1 MIDQRALA
9 QPGLGRQAG
18 TATAVKRRARTTTV
32 LAYLVLAVVCIFN
45 LLPFVFMLFTSL
57 KTDQEAYAIPPTFWP
72 EKATL
77 DAYAQILVWSD
88 FPRYFLNST
97 IVSLGT
103 AILSTILGALAGYGF
118 SRFNFRGR
126 GSYMGL
132 ILATQLLPGVLL
144 VGPYF
149 KLLSAVG
156 LYNTHLG
163 LVLAFTTITLPFST
177 WMLKG
182 FIDTVPEEM
191 DQAALVDGCTAFGA
205 FLRVVL
211 PVIVPGMVAT
221 IVFAFLL
228 AWGDLLWA
236 LVLTSSDDMAM
247 VTLGLSRLVTQ
258 FRIIWPQLMA
268 GSIIASIPCMVLY
281 LALQSYLVKG
291 LTAGAV
297 KE

>member
-1 MIDQRALA
+1 MSLGLPTMPLA
-9 QPGLGRQAG
+9 RRRKHGL
-18 TATAVKRRARTTTV
+18 KPTTR
-32 LAYLVLAVVCIFN
+32 LAYLILAGVCLFN
-45 LLPFVFMLFTSL
+45 LLPFVFMVFTSL

-72 EKATL
+72 EEVTF
-77 DAYAQILVWSD
+77 DAYAQVIVWSN

-103 AILSTILGALAGYGF
+103 ALLSTVLGALAGYGF

-149 KLLSAVG
+149 KLLAAVG
-156 LYNTHLG
+156 LYNTYLG
-163 LVLAFTTITLPFST
+163 LILAFTTITLPFSA

-182 FIDTVPEEM
+182 FIDTVPEEL
-191 DQAALVDGCTAFGA
+191 DHAALVDGCTSLGA
-205 FLRVVL
+205 FTWVVL
-211 PVIVPGMVAT
+211 PVIAPGMVAT
-221 IVFAFLL
+221 VVFAFLL

-236 LVLTSSDDMAM
+236 LVLTSGDDMAM

-268 GSIIASIPCMVLY
+268 GSVIASVPCMVLY
-281 LALQSYLVKG
+281 LALQNYLVKG

>member
-1 MIDQRALA
+1 LQ
-9 QPGLGRQAG
+9 
-18 TATAVKRRARTTTV
+18 TTTI
-32 LAYLVLAVVCIFN
+32 LAYLILMGVCVFN

-72 EKATL
+72 EQATL
-77 DAYAQILVWSD
+77 DAYTQVIVWSD
-88 FPRYFLNST
+88 FPRYFMNST

-103 AILSTILGALAGYGF
+103 ALLSTVLGALAGYGF

-149 KLLSAVG
+149 KLLAAIG
-156 LYNTHLG
+156 LYNTYLG
-163 LVLAFTTITLPFST
+163 LILAFTTITLPFSA

-191 DQAALVDGCTAFGA
+191 DHAALVDGCTPLGA
-205 FLRVVL
+205 FTQVVL
-211 PVIVPGMVAT
+211 PVIAPGMVAT

-236 LVLTSSDDMAM
+236 LVLTSGDDMAM

-268 GSIIASIPCMVLY
+268 GSVIASVPCMVLY
-281 LALQSYLVKG
+281 LALQNYLVKG

>member
-1 MIDQRALA
+1 MMNQEL
-9 QPGLGRQAG
+9 QATTMTG
-18 TATAVKRRARTTTV
+18 KKLQVAAVARRRLRTTTV
-32 LAYLVLAVVCIFN
+32 LTWLILIGVCLFN

-57 KTDQEAYAIPPTFWP
+57 KTEKEAYTIPPTFWP
-72 EKATL
+72 ENPTL
-77 DAYAQILVWSD
+77 DAYAQVIIWSD

-97 IVSLGT
+97 IVSVGA
-103 AILSTILGALAGYGF
+103 AILSTLLGALAGYGF

-126 GSYMGL
+126 GSYLGL
-132 ILATQLLPGVLL
+132 VLATQMLPGVLL

-149 KLLSAVG
+149 KMLVAVG
-156 LYNTHLG
+156 LYNTYLG
-163 LVLAFTTITLPFST
+163 LILAFTTITLPFSV
-177 WMLKG
+177 WMMKG

-191 DQAALVDGCTAFGA
+191 DQAALVDGCTPLGSFV
-205 FLRVVL
+205 RVVL
-211 PVIVPGMVAT
+211 PVIGPGMVAT

-236 LVLTSSDDMAM
+236 LVLTSGDENAL

-281 LALQSYLVKG
+281 LALQDYLVKG

-297 KE
+297 KG

>member
-1 MIDQRALA
+1 MSLGLSTLPLTKQRLK
-9 QPGLGRQAG
+9 P
-18 TATAVKRRARTTTV
+18 TTT
-32 LAYLVLAVVCIFN
+32 LAYLILAGVCLFN
-45 LLPFVFMLFTSL
+45 LLPFVFMIFTSL

-72 EKATL
+72 EEVTF
-77 DAYAQILVWSD
+77 DAYAQVIVWSN

-103 AILSTILGALAGYGF
+103 ALLSTVLGALAGYGF

-149 KLLSAVG
+149 KLLAAVG
-156 LYNTHLG
+156 LYNTYLG
-163 LVLAFTTITLPFST
+163 LILAFTTITLPFSA

-182 FIDTVPEEM
+182 FIDTVPEEL
-191 DQAALVDGCTAFGA
+191 DHAALVDGCTSLGA
-205 FLRVVL
+205 FTWVVL
-211 PVIVPGMVAT
+211 PVIAPGMVAT

-236 LVLTSSDDMAM
+236 LVLTGGDDMAM

-268 GSIIASIPCMVLY
+268 GSVIASVPCMVLY
-281 LALQSYLVKG
+281 LALQNYLVKG

>member
-1 MIDQRALA
+1 MNQRL
-9 QPGLGRQAG
+9 R
-18 TATAVKRRARTTTV
+18 TTTVTKRRMQTTTV
-32 LAYLVLAVVCIFN
+32 LAYLILIGVCLFN

-72 EKATL
+72 KRATL
-77 DAYAQILVWSD
+77 DAYTQIIVWSD

-103 AILSTILGALAGYGF
+103 ALLSTVLGALAGYGF
-118 SRFNFRGR
+118 SRFDFRGR

-132 ILATQLLPGVLL
+132 ILATQMLPGVLL

-156 LYNTHLG
+156 LYDTYLG
-163 LVLAFTTITLPFST
+163 LILAFTTITLPFSV
-177 WMLKG
+177 WMMKG
-182 FIDTVPEEM
+182 FVDTVPEEL
-191 DQAALVDGCTAFGA
+191 DHAALVDGCTPLGA
-205 FLRVVL
+205 FVRVVL
-211 PVIVPGMVAT
+211 PVIGPGMVAT

-258 FRIIWPQLMA
+258 FRVIWPQLMA
-268 GSIIASIPCMVLY
+268 GSVIASVPCMVLY
-281 LALQSYLVKG
+281 LTLQNYLVKG

>member
-1 MIDQRALA
+1 MNQRL
-9 QPGLGRQAG
+9 R
-18 TATAVKRRARTTTV
+18 TTTVTKRRMRTTTV
-32 LAYLVLAVVCIFN
+32 LAYLILIGVCLFN

-72 EKATL
+72 KRATL
-77 DAYAQILVWSD
+77 DAYTQIIVWSD

-103 AILSTILGALAGYGF
+103 ALLSTVLGALAGYGF

-132 ILATQLLPGVLL
+132 ILATQMLPGVLL

-156 LYNTHLG
+156 LYNTYLG
-163 LVLAFTTITLPFST
+163 LILAFTTITLPFSV
-177 WMLKG
+177 WMMKG
-182 FIDTVPEEM
+182 FVDTVPEEL
-191 DQAALVDGCTAFGA
+191 DHAALVDGCTPLGA
-205 FLRVVL
+205 FVRVVL
-211 PVIVPGMVAT
+211 PVIGPGMVAT

-258 FRIIWPQLMA
+258 FRVIWPQLMA
-268 GSIIASIPCMVLY
+268 GSVIASVPCMVLY
-281 LALQSYLVKG
+281 LTLQNYLVKG

>member
-1 MIDQRALA
+1 MNQRL
-9 QPGLGRQAG
+9 R
-18 TATAVKRRARTTTV
+18 TTTVTKRRMRTTTV
-32 LAYLVLAVVCIFN
+32 LAYLILIGVCLFN

-72 EKATL
+72 KRATL
-77 DAYAQILVWSD
+77 DAYTQIIVWSD

-103 AILSTILGALAGYGF
+103 ALLSTVLGALAGYGF

-132 ILATQLLPGVLL
+132 ILATQMLPGVLL

-156 LYNTHLG
+156 LYNTYLG
-163 LVLAFTTITLPFST
+163 LILAFTTITLPFSV
-177 WMLKG
+177 WMMKG
-182 FIDTVPEEM
+182 FVDTVPEEL
-191 DQAALVDGCTAFGA
+191 DHAALVDGCTPLGA
-205 FLRVVL
+205 FVRVVL
-211 PVIVPGMVAT
+211 PVIGPGMVAT

-236 LVLTSSDDMAM
+236 LVLTSSDDMIM

-258 FRIIWPQLMA
+258 FRVIWPQLMA
-268 GSIIASIPCMVLY
+268 GSVIASVPCMVLY
-281 LALQSYLVKG
+281 LALQNYLVKG

>member
-1 MIDQRALA
+1 MNQRL
-9 QPGLGRQAG
+9 R
-18 TATAVKRRARTTTV
+18 TTTVTKRRMRTTTV
-32 LAYLVLAVVCIFN
+32 LAYLILIWVCLFN

-72 EKATL
+72 KRATL
-77 DAYAQILVWSD
+77 DAYTQIIVWSD

-103 AILSTILGALAGYGF
+103 ALISTVLGALAGYGF

-132 ILATQLLPGVLL
+132 ILATQMLPGVLL

-156 LYNTHLG
+156 LYNTYLG
-163 LVLAFTTITLPFST
+163 LILAFTTITLPFSV
-177 WMLKG
+177 WMMKG

-191 DQAALVDGCTAFGA
+191 DQAALVDGCTPLGA
-205 FLRVVL
+205 FVRIVL
-211 PVIVPGMVAT
+211 PVIGPGMVAT

-258 FRIIWPQLMA
+258 FRVIWPQLMA
-268 GSIIASIPCMVLY
+268 GSMIASVPCMVLY
-281 LALQSYLVKG
+281 LTLQNYLVKG

>member
-1 MIDQRALA
+1 MNQEL
-9 QPGLGRQAG
+9 QATTMTG
-18 TATAVKRRARTTTV
+18 KKLQVAAVARRRLRTTTV
-32 LAYLVLAVVCIFN
+32 LTWLILIGVCLFN

-57 KTDQEAYAIPPTFWP
+57 KTEKEAYTIPPTFWP
-72 EKATL
+72 ENPTL
-77 DAYAQILVWSD
+77 DAYAQVIIWSD

-97 IVSLGT
+97 IVSVGA
-103 AILSTILGALAGYGF
+103 AILSTLLGALAGYGF

-126 GSYMGL
+126 GSYLGL
-132 ILATQLLPGVLL
+132 VLATQMLPGVLL

-149 KLLSAVG
+149 KMLVAVG
-156 LYNTHLG
+156 LYNTYLG
-163 LVLAFTTITLPFST
+163 LILAFTTITLPFSV
-177 WMLKG
+177 WMMKG

-191 DQAALVDGCTAFGA
+191 DQAALVDGCTPLGSFV
-205 FLRVVL
+205 RVVL
-211 PVIVPGMVAT
+211 PVIGPGMVAT

-236 LVLTSSDDMAM
+236 LVLTSGDENAL

-281 LALQSYLVKG
+281 LALQDYLVKG

-297 KE
+297 KG

>member
-1 MIDQRALA
+1 MMNPSLQT
-9 QPGLGRQAG
+9 
-18 TATAVKRRARTTTV
+18 TAARKPSARTAPVTRRRVRLSTV
-32 LAYLVLAVVCIFN
+32 LVYLILIGICVFN
-45 LLPFVFMLFTSL
+45 LLPFAFMLATSL

-72 EKATL
+72 EKPTI
-77 DAYAQILVWSD
+77 DAYAQVIVWSY

-103 AILSTILGALAGYGF
+103 ALLSTVLGALAGYGF
-118 SRFNFRGR
+118 SRYNFRGR
-126 GSYMGL
+126 GTYMGL
-132 ILATQLLPGVLL
+132 VLATQMLPGVLL

-156 LYNTHLG
+156 LYNSYLG
-163 LVLAFTTITLPFST
+163 LILAFTTITLPFSV
-177 WMLKG
+177 WMMKG

-191 DQAALVDGCTAFGA
+191 DQAALVDGCTPLSAFV
-205 FLRVVL
+205 RVVM
-211 PVIVPGMVAT
+211 PVIGPGMVAT

-236 LVLTSSDDMAM
+236 LVLTSGDDMAM

-268 GSIIASIPCMVLY
+268 GSIIASVPCMVLY
-281 LALQSYLVKG
+281 LSLQNYRFIGSCRDS
-291 LTAGAV
+291 
-297 KE
+297 

>member
-1 MIDQRALA
+1 MNQRL
-9 QPGLGRQAG
+9 R
-18 TATAVKRRARTTTV
+18 TTTVTKRRMRTTTV
-32 LAYLVLAVVCIFN
+32 LAYLILIGVCLFN

-72 EKATL
+72 KRATL
-77 DAYAQILVWSD
+77 DAYTQIIVWSD

-103 AILSTILGALAGYGF
+103 ALLSTVLGALAGYGF
-118 SRFNFRGR
+118 SRFDFRGR

-132 ILATQLLPGVLL
+132 ILATQMLPGVLL

-156 LYNTHLG
+156 LYDTYLG
-163 LVLAFTTITLPFST
+163 LILAFTTITLPFSV
-177 WMLKG
+177 WMMKG
-182 FIDTVPEEM
+182 FVDTVPEEL
-191 DQAALVDGCTAFGA
+191 DHAALVDGCTPLGA
-205 FLRVVL
+205 FVRVVL
-211 PVIVPGMVAT
+211 PVIGPGMVAT

-258 FRIIWPQLMA
+258 FRVIWPQLMA
-268 GSIIASIPCMVLY
+268 GSVIASVPCMVLY
-281 LALQSYLVKG
+281 LTLQNYLVKG

>member
-1 MIDQRALA
+1 MNLRLPTTTLTRQRVRTT
-9 QPGLGRQAG
+9 PV
-18 TATAVKRRARTTTV
+18 TRRRLQTTTV
-32 LAYLVLAVVCIFN
+32 LAYLILIGVCLFN
-45 LLPFVFMLFTSL
+45 LLPFAFMLFTSL

-72 EKATL
+72 KRATL
-77 DAYAQILVWSD
+77 GAYTQIIVWSD

-103 AILSTILGALAGYGF
+103 ALLSTVLGALAGYGF

-132 ILATQLLPGVLL
+132 ILATQMLPGVLL
-144 VGPYF
+144 VGSYF
-149 KLLSAVG
+149 KLLAAVG
-156 LYNTHLG
+156 LYNTYVG
-163 LVLAFTTITLPFST
+163 LILAFTTITLPFSV
-177 WMLKG
+177 WMMKG

-191 DQAALVDGCTAFGA
+191 DQAALVDGCTPLGA
-205 FLRVVL
+205 FVRIVM
-211 PVIVPGMVAT
+211 PVIGPGMVAAM
-221 IVFAFLL
+221 VFAFLL

-258 FRIIWPQLMA
+258 FRVIWPQLMA
-268 GSIIASIPCMVLY
+268 GSVIASVPCMVLY
-281 LALQSYLVKG
+281 LALQNYLVKG

>member
-1 MIDQRALA
+1 MNQRL
-9 QPGLGRQAG
+9 R
-18 TATAVKRRARTTTV
+18 TTTVTRRRLQTTTV
-32 LAYLVLAVVCIFN
+32 LAYLILIGVCFFN
-45 LLPFVFMLFTSL
+45 LLPFVFMLSTSL

-72 EKATL
+72 KRTTL
-77 DAYAQILVWSD
+77 DAYTQIIVWSD

-103 AILSTILGALAGYGF
+103 ALLSTVLGALAGYGF

-132 ILATQLLPGVLL
+132 ILATQMLPGVLL

-156 LYNTHLG
+156 LYNTYLG
-163 LVLAFTTITLPFST
+163 LVLAFTTITLPFSV
-177 WMLKG
+177 WMMKG

-191 DQAALVDGCTAFGA
+191 DQAALVDGCTPLGA
-205 FLRVVL
+205 FVRIVM
-211 PVIVPGMVAT
+211 PVIGPGMVAA

-236 LVLTSSDDMAM
+236 LVLTSSDNMVM

-258 FRIIWPQLMA
+258 FRVIWPQLMA
-268 GSIIASIPCMVLY
+268 GSVIASVPCMVLY
-281 LALQSYLVKG
+281 LALQNYLVKG

>member
-1 MIDQRALA
+1 MNQRL
-9 QPGLGRQAG
+9 R
-18 TATAVKRRARTTTV
+18 TTTVTKRRMRTTTV
-32 LAYLVLAVVCIFN
+32 LAYLILIGVCLFN

-72 EKATL
+72 KRATL
-77 DAYAQILVWSD
+77 DAYTQIIVWSD

-103 AILSTILGALAGYGF
+103 ALLSTVLGALAGYGF

-132 ILATQLLPGVLL
+132 ILATQMLPGVLL

-156 LYNTHLG
+156 LYNTYLG
-163 LVLAFTTITLPFST
+163 LILAFTTITLPFSV
-177 WMLKG
+177 WMMKG

-191 DQAALVDGCTAFGA
+191 DQAALVDGCTPLGA
-205 FLRVVL
+205 FVRVIL
-211 PVIVPGMVAT
+211 PVIGPGMVAT

-258 FRIIWPQLMA
+258 FRVIWPQLMA
-268 GSIIASIPCMVLY
+268 GSVIASVPCMVLY
-281 LALQSYLVKG
+281 LTLQNYLVKG